1 MSVRFDHALGQLVAE
16 FQATQRQDGSVEPTR
31 MAHAGSLLEQI
42 EARALPLFIQT
53 QGDVLAEAF
62 QKDLADWIV
71 AGLDTAP
78 CFDRFRDTLRPP
90 AQGEAMFALMPVL
103 ATNGPLP
110 RGYFLEFFLAI
121 RDDPP
126 ECERAAQAY
135 PHPKNKCQSVRLLEA
150 SRGFAQGNCLVFFP
164 ENIQARSKTTSQNYA
179 VFFFSKFHSIFQ
191 AQTMPLARRAFGDQ
205 GLLLGDPS
213 WHGTR
218 LSPEE
223 TYHARSLWG
232 YLHDYF
238 HHQGPRPLDEHL
250 PLKCR
255 WATGL
260 LEEIKVDSQVVL
272 ICLDRGVEFG
282 AAITEFILLERL
294 LRYPS
299 EPDATRNFDAASGVL
314 LWVYLTERAALRCE
328 GDRFTLVPGALRHA
342 LRALVATIQAI
353 EDEAN
358 DGRYLDAVTSFVR
371 QHLPVGAPG
380 EHFAFPDCHGPSTW
394 ATSIPRIPT

>member
-1 MSVRFDHALGQLVAE
+1 MSIRFDHALGQLVAE
-16 FQATQRQDGSVEPTR
+16 FQAMQRQDGSVDPTR
-31 MAHAGSLLEQI
+31 MARASSLLEQI

-62 QKDLADWIV
+62 QKDLGDWIV

-78 CFDRFRDTLRPP
+78 CFDRFRDALRPP
-90 AQGEAMFALMPVL
+90 AQGEQMFALMPVL

-110 RGYFLEFFLAI
+110 RGHFLEFFLAI

-126 ECERAAQAY
+126 ECERATQAY

-164 ENIQARSKTTSQNYA
+164 ENIQTRSKTTSQNYA

-191 AQTMPLARRAFGDQ
+191 AQTMPLARQAFGDQ
-205 GLLLGDPS
+205 GLLLGDTA
-213 WHGTR
+213 WHGAR
-218 LSPEE
+218 LTAEE
-223 TYHARSLWG
+223 TYRARSLWG

-272 ICLDRGVEFG
+272 GCLDGSVEFG

-314 LWVYLTERAALRCE
+314 LWVHLTRCAALRCE
-328 GDRFTLVPGALRHA
+328 GDHFILVREALGDALRS
-342 LRALVATIQAI
+342 LVAAIHAI
-353 EDEAN
+353 EHEA
-358 DGRYLDAVTSFVR
+358 DDDQYLDAVTNFVR
-371 QHLPVGAPG
+371 QHLPVGARG

-394 ATSIPRIPT
+394 TTATHGIPT